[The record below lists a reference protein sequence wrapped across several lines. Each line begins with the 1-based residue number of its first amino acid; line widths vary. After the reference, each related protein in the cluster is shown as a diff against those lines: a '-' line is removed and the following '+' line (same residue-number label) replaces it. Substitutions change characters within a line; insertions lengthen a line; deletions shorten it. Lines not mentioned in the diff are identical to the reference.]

1 MFRSTPAPSCAQKK
15 CTSTFGYRTGPEPRV
30 RAVQTR
36 RQAAVP
42 VAGPRR
48 LRAAHDARKA
58 APLARPHRAE
68 LPLRLHA
75 AADAREPRRLSSY
88 RLSRVLFRKSLSR
101 GVPPWRESRPS
112 LAWTLEPRVTICVR
126 GSSVEASRGDAAAVT
141 WTVRGDE
148 SRRRRGCDV
157 DGPWRRVAAT
167 PRLRRGDS
175 VSAALRS
182 RRGRRGAV
190 TASLLSTEYPRGIL
204 HCDSSKEYLTAAA
217 AGDRRSPQV
226 QIRPG

>member
-112 LAWTLEPRVTICVR
+112 LAWTLEPRVAICVR

-141 WTVRGDE
+141 WTFRGGE
-148 SRRRRGCDV
+148 SREGSRTPRLEPHGISASSARGGVAIPLGTVARRPWTPSELQATRGS
-157 DGPWRRVAAT
+157 AAT
-167 PRLRRGDS
+167 P
-175 VSAALRS
+175 
-182 RRGRRGAV
+182 
-190 TASLLSTEYPRGIL
+190 
-204 HCDSSKEYLTAAA
+204 
-217 AGDRRSPQV
+217 
-226 QIRPG
+226 